1 MTPSNIALSYITT
14 TRESAL
20 AAEVYHPVMLRLSLG
35 LLVVGLFAVGPGGC
49 KDRPATAGDASTG
62 GDGPAVDGRITV
74 DGPPALD
81 SATTGGFVTA
91 DVDGVAV
98 RVEIDVRSGTSG
110 LGAGRIWITA
120 GTVSTDAWN
129 LYIDNSVGTSTCPPD
144 WVALFEDTGDV
155 LRAEGGSC
163 SVTVTAAAPALGD
176 VIEGTFTATLKT
188 LAPDAPRTAAVTNGA
203 FRATRN
209 FQ

>member
-1 MTPSNIALSYITT
+1 M
-14 TRESAL
+14 
-20 AAEVYHPVMLRLSLG
+20 YHPVMLRLSLG
-35 LLVVGLFAVGPGGC
+35 LLVTGLFAVGPGGC
-49 KDRPATAGDASTG
+49 NGGSATAGDASTG
-62 GDGPAVDGRITV
+62 GDGPAGSDGRITV
-74 DGPPALD
+74 DGPPAID
-81 SATTGGFVTA
+81 SATAGGFVTA
-91 DVDGVAV
+91 DVDGVPV
-98 RVEIDVRSGTSG
+98 RVEIDLRSGTGG
-110 LGAGRIWITA
+110 LEPGQIWITA
-120 GTVSTDAWN
+120 GTVSTNAWN
-129 LYIDNSVGTSTCPPD
+129 LYIANSVGTSSCPPD
-144 WVALFEDTGDV
+144 WVALFEETGDT